1 MSGYLY
7 KDLIN
12 YVYDNPLIILIY
24 ALLFSFIV
32 LYINR
37 NKVKHILYVILLL
50 TITAL
55 ALCLYNNNLLYFV
68 IGIESYSILFILL
81 LYNTCNN
88 RNLLIEIK
96 KILLL
101 SMVISS
107 VMAFG
112 TTLVLLDNNNLYFN
126 SINICN
132 QLTIFGLSFV
142 LIGILFKLCVFPFHI
157 WILDIYKK
165 SPYYIVLISDS
176 FLKIILL
183 KVLLNFI
190 TQLPINVFNNIFA
203 VFGTISM
210 FIGVILSIIENNIKK
225 FLGLFNISHIGLIL
239 LLISTNNINNYVS
252 VFGYLLMY
260 STCSLAFL
268 LSIKDSI
275 NDFRDLKNNNSI
287 VHNNIGII
295 SLIAMM
301 CIPPFHTFLSK
312 VDLILLTL
320 KDSRYI
326 VLSLITIY
334 FILELVVILV
344 KMRYFSNNKL

>member
-37 NKVKHILYVILLL
+37 NKVKPILYVILLL

-68 IGIESYSILFILL
+68 MGIESYSILFIL

-96 KILLL
+96 KFLLL

-107 VMAFG
+107 IMAFG
-112 TTLVLLDNNNLYFN
+112 TTLVFLYNNNLYFN
-126 SINICN
+126 NISLCS
-132 QLTIFGLSFV
+132 QPTIFGLSFV
-142 LIGILFKLCVFPFHI
+142 LMGILFKLCVFPFHI

-260 STCSLAFL
+260 STCSFVFL

-275 NDFRDLKNNNSI
+275 NNFRDLKNNNII
-287 VHNNIGII
+287 VHSNISII

-301 CIPPFHTFLSK
+301 YIPPFHTFLPK
-312 VDLILLTL
+312 IDLVLLIL

-326 VLSLITIY
+326 VLIIIIMY
-334 FILELVVILV
+334 FILEMVVILV